1 MVVVIGKTRKR
12 LGLIEESE
20 RLSVGID
27 MLSRSHP
34 AGRARGMGQGEQ
46 AEPAQAGASAEN

>member
-46 AEPAQAGASAEN
+46 AERATLQRSE